1 MGPFVLGRAAPIV
14 AVSSSSISSWSA
26 SRDGPDHTAQQVL
39 DPLTGL
45 ASEHLGQG

>member
-1 MGPFVLGRAAPIV
+1 VLGRTDRGGQLLLDQLLQRV
-14 AVSSSSISSWSA
+14 A
-26 SRDGPDHTAQQVL
+26 DHLAQQVL

>member
-1 MGPFVLGRAAPIV
+1 VLGGADRGGQLLLDQLLQRV
-14 AVSSSSISSWSA
+14 T
-26 SRDGPDHTAQQVL
+26 DDLAQQVL